1 MKISNLRRL
10 NVAFTLGLTAF
21 SIFTIIAISPA
32 SALNTEG
39 QGEPILYQSTY
50 ADGERGTFSKQDT
63 FDKNAQIVR
72 VGIEPT
78 SVYSIDIAKGIW
90 SANFYIWW
98 RWSGDLDPSE
108 STDFT
113 NNADA
118 SSAQKITF
126 AYTNDSGVPTP
137 MVLSNGDKYQQGFVR
152 MSFIGDFK
160 LGRFPL
166 DSQSL
171 SMKMESTAYGSE
183 QMVYLWDKENL
194 SSEKKIPV
202 SGWKSKSIRTY
213 ELVHHYKTNFGDTD
227 NQTGSPNYS
236 QIVYTMEIE
245 RPQLYF
251 YLKLLFPLVIILLA
265 LFSALIVRQLAAKT
279 PLAIASTGLLTAIF
293 SQQSY
298 SQGLPPNAPAVL
310 MDKIYLVGL
319 ISVLLV
325 FMRVVLRAR
334 ARTSA
339 QNLSD
344 THNFMGRPSDL
355 IFAATI
361 FASFITATFL
371 LITF

>member
-21 SIFTIIAISPA
+21 SIFTTIAISPA

-39 QGEPILYQSTY
+39 QGEPIRYQSTY

-63 FDKNAQIVR
+63 FDKNAQVVR

-78 SVYSIDIAKGIW
+78 SVYSIDISKGIW

-118 SSAQKITF
+118 SSEQNITF

-137 MVLSNGDKYQQGFVR
+137 MVLSNGEKYQQGFVR
-152 MSFIGDFK
+152 MSFIGSFK

-171 SMKMESTAYGSE
+171 SIKMESTAYGSE

-194 SSEKKIPV
+194 SSEKIIPV

-213 ELVHHYKTNFGDTD
+213 ELVHHYKTNFGDID
-227 NQTGSPNYS
+227 SESGSPNYS

-245 RPQLYF
+245 RAQLYF

-265 LFSALIVRQLAAKT
+265 IFSALIVKQLAAKA

-325 FMRVVLRAR
+325 FTRVVLRAR
-334 ARTSA
+334 VRTSA

-344 THNFMGRPSDL
+344 THNFMGRRSDL
-355 IFAATI
+355 IFAAAM

-371 LITF
+371 LISF